1 MSPLWLWVN
10 VKKYASAN
18 VIKWASPEKADNPP
32 KPWRRRVYIGVTG
45 LPVGCSILLLL
56 LAVFVPVYAETVV
69 LKNGKS
75 IEGGIVERTEKY
87 IKIDVFGVAVTYYLE
102 DIESID
108 GKKIMPIAVNLV
120 ESDVSHSD
128 ASGGVKKEPEVKTEL
143 NNVKEKINFEPQAK
157 KNLSLGEVKEAQEC
171 FQKGIN
177 YFREKK
183 HEEAIAEFEKAL
195 KIDPNLAEGYY
206 GLGYTYCSK
215 NQCEA
220 SLAYFQKAIELSP
233 NYVDA
238 YNGMAYAYNILGKYD
253 DTIKYYLK
261 TLQLKADNLDALNG
275 LGYAYASIGKYQDAV
290 NYFKKAIKIN
300 PEYAPAYSGL
310 GVIYYSLSQLLDA
323 KENFLKAK
331 ELFKKNNDE
340 QGVKAIEEYLSKL
353 P

>member
-1 MSPLWLWVN
+1 M
-10 VKKYASAN
+10 VKKS
-18 VIKWASPEKADNPP
+18 
-32 KPWRRRVYIGVTG
+32 
-45 LPVGCSILLLL
+45 LILLLF
-56 LAVFVPVYAETVV
+56 LAVFTPVYAETVL
-69 LKNGKS
+69 LKNGKTV
-75 IEGGIVERTEKY
+75 EGNIVEKTDKY
-87 IKIDVFGVAVTYYLE
+87 IKIDVVGIAVTYYLN
-102 DIESID
+102 DVESID
-108 GKKIMPIAVNLV
+108 GKNITPAVAAKEL
-120 ESDVSHSD
+120 E
-128 ASGGVKKEPEVKTEL
+128 VKKETV
-143 NNVKEKINFEPQAK
+143 NVKEKINFEPQPAK

-183 HEEAIAEFEKAL
+183 YDLAIAEFEKAL

-206 GLGYTYCSK
+206 GLGYAYCSK

-290 NYFKKAIKIN
+290 DYFKKAIKIN
-300 PEYAPAYSGL
+300 PEYAPTYSGL
-310 GVIYYSLSQLLDA
+310 GVLYYSLGQFLDA

-331 ELFKKNNDE
+331 DLFKKNNDE
-340 QGVKAIEEYLSKL
+340 QGVKAIEEYLGKL